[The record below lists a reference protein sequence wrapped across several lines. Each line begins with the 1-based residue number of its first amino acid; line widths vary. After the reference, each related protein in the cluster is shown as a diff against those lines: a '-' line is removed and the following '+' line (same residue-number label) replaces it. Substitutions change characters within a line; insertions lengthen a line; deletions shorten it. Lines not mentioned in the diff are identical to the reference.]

1 MALLMLYTAPSDI
14 VAMLGTFTIM
24 GVVLYPLLRA
34 LARRIESK
42 SQAPAALP
50 AATDARLERMEQ
62 AIDAIAVEIERV
74 AEAQRFTTRLL
85 ADQSGRAGAL
95 GLGAAAPQAGVRT
108 PEGADVR

>member
-62 AIDAIAVEIERV
+62 AIEAVAVEVERIS
-74 AEAQRFTTRLL
+74 EAQRFTTKLL
-85 ADQSGRAGAL
+85 AERT
-95 GLGAAAPQAGVRT
+95 APASEVRR
-108 PEGADVR
+108 P